1 MVASFVS
8 TRPLTVPAVP
18 MVASRVAADTTSSP
32 VLATRVRVRVR
43 VVVVVVV
50 VASAAV
56 TVAAVTTVEDM
67 AVAINSSSMVETV
80 EMVVTVV
87 TPAATMAV
95 VMVSCDPVSAAWL
108 RFSVGRP
115 GTLSQ

>member
-43 VVVVVVV
+43 VVVVV